1 MNDQLDLLGA
11 KLTELIVEYK
21 NLEETLNA
29 VREENGSLKSR
40 VSDLENEL
48 GIKSRQLQQAENDI
62 ESKNESANSLL
73 KQIEN
78 ILGKTITNTK
88 KRRYERDCFDTLRRC
103 FKELQNQL

>member
-78 ILGKTITNTK
+78 ILEKN
-88 KRRYERDCFDTLRRC
+88 
-103 FKELQNQL
+103 NN

>member
-29 VREENGSLKSR
+29 VREENGLLKSR

-78 ILGKTITNTK
+78 ILGKN
-88 KRRYERDCFDTLRRC
+88 
-103 FKELQNQL
+103 NN